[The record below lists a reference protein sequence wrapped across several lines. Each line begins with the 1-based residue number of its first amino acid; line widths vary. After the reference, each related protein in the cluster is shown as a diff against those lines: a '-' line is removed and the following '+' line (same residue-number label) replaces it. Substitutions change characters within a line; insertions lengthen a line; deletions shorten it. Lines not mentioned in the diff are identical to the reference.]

1 MNPRHAAA
9 LALVGWY
16 LMLPPTQEMF
26 DPACPSRQASL
37 MGTLKQLTRGT
48 DANIIQC
55 DVESLWL
62 DTRAP
67 LSKWDQAR
75 ESFETLSACQAA
87 KEKPLSE
94 QDRRSAESIDAPL
107 LVEDGAGEVVET
119 EEADAQPPAAARD
132 VRAVAPRSG
141 HAQVD
146 FGEALAVIGG
156 VERKIHFFAM
166 DLPHSDSC
174 LVQAYPSESSEAFCE
189 GHNISF
195 EFFGGVLTMS

>member
-62 DTRAP
+62 DTRVS

-75 ESFETLSACQAA
+75 EPFETLSACQAA

-94 QDRRSAESIDAPL
+94 QERRSAESVAR
-107 LVEDGAGEVVET
+107 LVMEDDRQARP
-119 EEADAQPPAAARD
+119 EAAKALPKDFIE
-132 VRAVAPRSG
+132 RAVSSRQTAIDFSLCIASDDPRLK
-141 HAQVD
+141 
-146 FGEALAVIGG
+146 E
-156 VERKIHFFAM
+156 K
-166 DLPHSDSC
+166 
-174 LVQAYPSESSEAFCE
+174 
-189 GHNISF
+189 
-195 EFFGGVLTMS
+195 

>member
-1 MNPRHAAA
+1 MNRRHAAA

-16 LMLPPTQEMF
+16 LMLPPTQEML

-94 QDRRSAESIDAPL
+94 QERRSEESAVRL
-107 LVEDGAGEVVET
+107 AMEDDRL
-119 EEADAQPPAAARD
+119 ADLRRLKPCQ
-132 VRAVAPRSG
+132 
-141 HAQVD
+141 
-146 FGEALAVIGG
+146 
-156 VERKIHFFAM
+156 KISLNKLFAH
-166 DLPHSDSC
+166 DKR
-174 LVQAYPSESSEAFCE
+174 
-189 GHNISF
+189 
-195 EFFGGVLTMS
+195 

>member
-16 LMLPPTQEMF
+16 LMLPPTQEML

-48 DANIIQC
+48 DANIIRC

-62 DTRAP
+62 DTRVP

-94 QDRRSAESIDAPL
+94 QERRSAESVAR
-107 LVEDGAGEVVET
+107 LVMEDDRQARP
-119 EEADAQPPAAARD
+119 EAAKALPKDFIEQA
-132 VRAVAPRSG
+132 VRSRQTALDFSLCIASDDPRLK
-141 HAQVD
+141 
-146 FGEALAVIGG
+146 E
-156 VERKIHFFAM
+156 K
-166 DLPHSDSC
+166 
-174 LVQAYPSESSEAFCE
+174 
-189 GHNISF
+189 
-195 EFFGGVLTMS
+195 